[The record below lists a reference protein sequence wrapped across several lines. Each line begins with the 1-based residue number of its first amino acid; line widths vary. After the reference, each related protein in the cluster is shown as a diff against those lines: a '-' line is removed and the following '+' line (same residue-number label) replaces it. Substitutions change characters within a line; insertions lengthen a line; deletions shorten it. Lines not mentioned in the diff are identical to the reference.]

1 MTTSISGGQNGGPGE
16 TTGAWEASR
25 LADLS
30 LLTASPPTSC
40 SAHASGPHQPSEAP
54 GQASYLHGVPALEPS
69 PIDPCPA
76 ATPGQASWGQRVAV
90 RVDTLGL
97 QQAVW
102 MLLLLFRILPPAASL
117 PPFKSPP
124 PAQLGAGT
132 WGQAQEGPPRRLPAF
147 CRASCLCP
155 PAAASPP
162 ATAEDAQSFA
172 EPADS
177 AARAPSRGG
186 NKALIFRGRPF
197 ILHCRRGRTTRP
209 ACLLLLAVKTALPG
223 FPGRTGGAQHGHRTP
238 ASACGRHG
246 RAGCLHCRRG
256 RLALRAHRGEAC

>member
-1 MTTSISGGQNGGPGE
+1 MPSPKMARRLSRGWGWGRAPFPLRFTGRIAWVTTSISGGQNGGPGE

-30 LLTASPPTSC
+30 LLTASPPTSRP
-40 SAHASGPHQPSEAP
+40 ARASGPHQPSEAP

-102 MLLLLFRILPPAASL
+102 MLLLLFRILPPAASP

-132 WGQAQEGPPRRLPAF
+132 RGQAQEGPPRRLPAF

-186 NKALIFRGRPF
+186 NKALISVGGPSSS
-197 ILHCRRGRTTRP
+197 TADEEEQP
-209 ACLLLLAVKTALPG
+209 DLLVSCSW
-223 FPGRTGGAQHGHRTP
+223 Q
-238 ASACGRHG
+238 
-246 RAGCLHCRRG
+246 
-256 RLALRAHRGEAC
+256 